1 MKPKVTTKEKTF
13 NWHQPTFIDRTRDWL
28 NYFSIAIIVVSL
40 VIVVLEYIT
49 NRSLWADEVTLA
61 YSIVTRDLSN
71 LTAKILKHRQSAP
84 VLYVYIVKLLTMIG
98 NNSEFWLR
106 IYSFF
111 AYLGMIFLTYRI
123 LRDLAKS
130 QLPMI
135 GAAYA
140 SSMMIMLYFANEFKQ
155 YMSDAFTVLLV
166 IYLYERYLHK
176 KITLPVLFFLY
187 AILLWLSFPAIF
199 FIGGISII
207 IFVRSI
213 IQKNRKVF
221 ILSLTGSLVVIASFL
236 WQYFAWLKKAS
247 EDPDL
252 IEHWDIFRFPII
264 PTSIEDLIRA
274 ARLIYGLALN
284 INDYP
289 LVDNVFRVYP
299 VVVVILVGI
308 GVLSI
313 FKKMNE
319 AALVIISGT
328 VVLMLA
334 SYIGKYPFHPRLI
347 LFMYPIIAILAV
359 IAIEFMTGL
368 FDRSKWRPLIA
379 VILVL
384 VLFSGNITSLSL
396 FQPENRLRLN
406 EESRPLVEYVKEY
419 IAPDEYLY
427 ISGADMSLKYLNG
440 YETLHIG
447 THIDP
452 DFENIRYGNLVPG
465 SEESIDLKEFT
476 QSNSY
481 LLISHANFEKIVS
494 LVEPLVPYGYLEKV
508 MDVAQTPLFYH
519 ARDLQSIKVAVE
531 YELIDVHFENNKLSG
546 VMIIHNIGKSY
557 LNAAELP
564 PLFLASRKRAD
575 FKVVVPEQDI
585 KPGQSTRLDWEMEIK
600 DASSEFDLQLMYQDQ
615 YWFDQLDIAPLLI
628 TPRDFEVDS

>member
-1 MKPKVTTKEKTF
+1 
-13 NWHQPTFIDRTRDWL
+13 
-28 NYFSIAIIVVSL
+28 
-40 VIVVLEYIT
+40 
-49 NRSLWADEVTLA
+49 
-61 YSIVTRDLSN
+61 
-71 LTAKILKHRQSAP
+71 
-84 VLYVYIVKLLTMIG
+84 
-98 NNSEFWLR
+98 
-106 IYSFF
+106 
-111 AYLGMIFLTYRI
+111 
-123 LRDLAKS
+123 
-130 QLPMI
+130 MI

-384 VLFSGNITSLSL
+384 VLFSGNITSLS
-396 FQPENRLRLN
+396 
-406 EESRPLVEYVKEY
+406 
-419 IAPDEYLY
+419 
-427 ISGADMSLKYLNG
+427 
-440 YETLHIG
+440 TL
-447 THIDP
+447 
-452 DFENIRYGNLVPG
+452 
-465 SEESIDLKEFT
+465 
-476 QSNSY
+476 
-481 LLISHANFEKIVS
+481 
-494 LVEPLVPYGYLEKV
+494 
-508 MDVAQTPLFYH
+508 
-519 ARDLQSIKVAVE
+519 
-531 YELIDVHFENNKLSG
+531 
-546 VMIIHNIGKSY
+546 
-557 LNAAELP
+557 
-564 PLFLASRKRAD
+564 
-575 FKVVVPEQDI
+575 
-585 KPGQSTRLDWEMEIK
+585 STRK
-600 DASSEFDLQLMYQDQ
+600 S
-615 YWFDQLDIAPLLI
+615 IALK
-628 TPRDFEVDS
+628 